1 MPGIPGFPDPG
12 SGVVVLKTLPER
24 SAESPPQ
31 AKKINIFA
39 PQGRLIAPIHLK
51 FGMAE
56 ETRDSGSAWPCKISR
71 QSVHGVGTR
80 FPKIRKF
87 QLFGRVAPG
96 QTRSQDCRSEVRGGR
111 QVERPLPSLPL
122 PSKCNTSIFARN
134 EIINKRLQKN

>member
-1 MPGIPGFPDPG
+1 MDFIIITG
-12 SGVVVLKTLPER
+12 SGGRNAAKRQLLVLFY
-24 SAESPPQ
+24 SQ
-31 AKKINIFA
+31 AKKINIFN

-87 QLFGRVAPG
+87 QLFGRVAP
-96 QTRSQDCRSEVRGGR
+96 RAS
-111 QVERPLPSLPL
+111 P
-122 PSKCNTSIFARN
+122 
-134 EIINKRLQKN
+134 